1 MSFYSIVVTSIAA
14 LTSGGSPLQPGK
26 YCSEYLH
33 GKGDNLLYESCL
45 YFELGPST
53 AKIDYLNYL
62 NLHYFT
68 FRYDNV
74 TFEDDT
80 FILKRHGHTEGQE
93 LYPYFDVGF
102 DVKVSTETPAVV
114 KMVTKDEKHVY
125 ELTTKSCP
133 DDNFADVFDAS
144 TGNSVWYSSGVS
156 RKAGTGEVFAFDPP
170 YTSMLYKVSAEFVFD
185 PVRH

>member
-102 DVKVSTETPAVV
+102 DVKVSTETPDVV
-114 KMVTKDEKHVY
+114 KMVTKDGKHVY
-125 ELTTKSCP
+125 ELTTKSCERP
-133 DDNFADVFDAS
+133 KDRKCIDPIDHRMRRLGESAS
-144 TGNSVWYSSGVS
+144 TGTKPPHVEYAALL
-156 RKAGTGEVFAFDPP
+156 RPDHHAF
-170 YTSMLYKVSAEFVFD
+170 YFMANWS
-185 PVRH
+185 